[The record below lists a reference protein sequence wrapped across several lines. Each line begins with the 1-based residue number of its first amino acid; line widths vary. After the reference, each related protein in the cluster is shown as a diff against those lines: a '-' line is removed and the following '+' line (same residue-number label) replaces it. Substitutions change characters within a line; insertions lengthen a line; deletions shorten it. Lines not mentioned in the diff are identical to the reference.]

1 MALRA
6 LRALA
11 FAGVAA
17 LAMLTG
23 CRPLQNALLFHP
35 QPPTLSVPA
44 PPAGWRAEPI
54 ALDRGDGVTVRGW
67 LVLPPAAPARAV
79 VYVGGNAEEVS
90 WLVAHADRFGG
101 RAVALV
107 NYRGFGESGGKP
119 AEEALVGDAAAL
131 FDALSARPDVRGGI
145 AAMGRSLGT
154 GIAVRL
160 AAQRPV
166 DRLVLVSPYDSIEA
180 VGAHYFPSALVRAV
194 IADRYDAKSHA
205 PALRIPMLAVVA
217 GSDEVIPVE
226 RSRSL
231 HDAWGGPKR
240 WVEVPHAGHNDL
252 QEHAPF
258 WREIGAFLAGP

>member
-1 MALRA
+1 
-6 LRALA
+6 
-11 FAGVAA
+11 
-17 LAMLTG
+17 MLTG
-23 CRPLQNALLFHP
+23 CRPLQNALLFYP
-35 QPPTLSVPA
+35 RPLATPVPA
-44 PPAGWRAEPI
+44 PPSGWRVEPI
-54 ALDRGDGVTVRGW
+54 SLERPGGVTVRGW
-67 LVLPPAAPARAV
+67 LVAPPAVPARAV
-79 VYVGGNAEEVS
+79 AYFGGNAEEVS

-119 AEEALVGDAAAL
+119 AEDALVGDAVAL
-131 FDALSARPDVRGGI
+131 FDGLSARPDIRGGI

-166 DRLVLVSPYDSIEA
+166 DRVVLVSPYDSIEA
-180 VGAHYFPSALVRAV
+180 VGAHYFPSVLVRAV
-194 IADRYDAKSHA
+194 IADRYDAKAHA

-231 HDAWGGPKR
+231 HDAWGGPRR
-240 WVEVPHAGHNDL
+240 WLELPRAGHNDL
-252 QEHAPF
+252 QEHEPF
-258 WREIGAFLAGP
+258 WREIGAFLAKA